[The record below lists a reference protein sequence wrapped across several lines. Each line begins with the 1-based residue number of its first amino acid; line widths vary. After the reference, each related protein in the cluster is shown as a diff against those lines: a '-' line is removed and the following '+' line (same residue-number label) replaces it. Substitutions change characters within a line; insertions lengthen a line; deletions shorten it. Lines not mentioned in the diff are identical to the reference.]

1 MRSIL
6 LAGTCILLLGGCDT
20 VKSLTGDSE
29 FFDKAAETLG
39 KVDDATAGNFAKG
52 ISKYCGAVPGVARK
66 GLRKHVNGR
75 AEMDGAKVGA
85 WCPGD
90 APLVLGP

>member
-1 MRSIL
+1 MRIL
-6 LAGTCILLLGGCDT
+6 FIAIVCAISLGACDA

-29 FFDKAAETLG
+29 FFSKAAETLG

-52 ISKYCGAVPGVARK
+52 VSKYCEAVPGVARK